1 MNRPN
6 HPPPLILIPGA
17 MSTAV
22 AWQYQIASFSSSRK
36 VMVPDQHYGLETIQA
51 MAYDIA
57 PRLPPHF
64 DLVGWSMGGYV
75 LFELYPLVR
84 ERVRKVVLI
93 CTTAQAES
101 PDAQQRRG
109 DLLRAVEADG
119 IRAVYERQID
129 ANLLDPSRLDPNF
142 RERVLSATEGL
153 GERTLRSQIH
163 AMTSRRDSRELLRKV
178 TSDTLIIGA
187 KYDAV
192 VPPSRSLEMA
202 SLLPHA
208 TLQIVELAGHGA
220 PWERSEEVNGLMQQF
235 LDA

>member
-1 MNRPN
+1 MNKPSR
-6 HPPPLILIPGA
+6 PPPLILIPGA

-22 AWQYQIASFSSSRK
+22 VWHYQIASFASSRK

-51 MAYDIA
+51 MAHDIA
-57 PRLPPHF
+57 PRLPPLF

-75 LFELYPLVR
+75 LFELFPLVR

-93 CTTAQAES
+93 CTTARAES
-101 PDAQQRRG
+101 PEARQGRE

-129 ANLLDPSRLDPNF
+129 ASLLDPSLLDPNF
-142 RERVLSATEGL
+142 REQVLCATEAL

-163 AMTSRRDSRELLRKV
+163 AMTTRRDLRESLRQMTV
-178 TSDTLIIGA
+178 DTLIIGA
-187 KYDAV
+187 RHDAV
-192 VPPSRSLEMA
+192 VPPDRSLEMA
-202 SLLPHA
+202 SLLPRA
-208 TLQIVELAGHGA
+208 TLQMVELAGHSA
-220 PWERSEEVNGLMQQF
+220 PWERSQEVNGLIQRF